1 MILKA
6 LVNQLNHVEW
16 NKKARAVKICCCSH
30 VFRVCYYLY
39 KLKCNYFFLKST
51 WNCGQVPCIK
61 DPLLP
66 RWVQSTPVSAS
77 STQHMRELLAGNRAA
92 VLPRHARGRRIRS
105 YPDLCASCR
114 MRETEDWG
122 EFNISWQLY
131 TVLYREII
139 IFCAA
144 FLREYSYICSHVLPF
159 TSFYAMFSPG
169 KFKVPLTLTVK
180 KKRIVHFEGLLEF
193 KWSDLR
199 EQDVVGQG
207 SFGAVFMVFHS
218 NG

>member
-1 MILKA
+1 MKL
-6 LVNQLNHVEW
+6 
-16 NKKARAVKICCCSH
+16 RPSP
-30 VFRVCYYLY
+30 LY
-39 KLKCNYFFLKST
+39 QRPFT
-51 WNCGQVPCIK
+51 AQ
-61 DPLLP
+61 
-66 RWVQSTPVSAS
+66 VSAKHSRKRQLHTTHAGAAGWEPRGS
-77 STQHMRELLAGNRAA
+77 SPTTCAGKADQELPWSMCQLSHAGNRR
-92 VLPRHARGRRIRS
+92 LRRI
-105 YPDLCASCR
+105 YIL
-114 MRETEDWG
+114 
-122 EFNISWQLY
+122 WQLY

-193 KWSDLR
+193 KWSDLG